1 MAETDKVSR
10 RFGLGGYLVRLVFAS
25 ALVLLTYN
33 PSRFS
38 FAHWVSGGFSAGTL
52 GPLHAVAAVVL
63 LIGWTVF
70 VRTTWE
76 SIGALGVVLAG
87 AFIGTVIWLLVDA
100 DLLSMDSF
108 STVIWLALIGV
119 ALVLA
124 LGMSWGHMQRRA
136 SGQVDIDD
144 VSS

>member
-1 MAETDKVSR
+1 LAGTAKDIS
-10 RFGLGGYLVRLVFAS
+10 RFGLGGYLVRLGFSAALVFA
-25 ALVLLTYN
+25 TYN

-38 FAHWVSGGFSAGTL
+38 FAHWVTGAFADGSI
-52 GPLHAVAAVVL
+52 GPLHAVAGVAL

-76 SIGALGVVLAG
+76 SIGALGLVLAG
-87 AFIGTVIWLLVDA
+87 ALLGALIWLLVDA
-100 DLLSMDSF
+100 DLLSLDSF
-108 STVIWLALIGV
+108 STVIWLVLIAV

-136 SGQVDIDD
+136 SGQVDIDE
-144 VSS
+144 VGN